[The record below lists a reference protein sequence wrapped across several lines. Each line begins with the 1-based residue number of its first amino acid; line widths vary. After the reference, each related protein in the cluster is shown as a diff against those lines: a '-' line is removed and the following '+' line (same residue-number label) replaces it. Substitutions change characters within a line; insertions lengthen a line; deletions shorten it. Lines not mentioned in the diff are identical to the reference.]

1 MQIVL
6 LIVMMGVF
14 YFVLIRPQQRRAK
27 EHAEL
32 VRSLEVGDDIV
43 TSGGIYGQ
51 IAAVDGEV
59 LRLEVAKGVEIL
71 MARDAVAELVE
82 YGSDDDDDDDAQG

>member
-32 VRSLEVGDDIV
+32 VRTLEVGDDIV
-43 TSGGIYGQ
+43 TSGGIYGEVT
-51 IAAVDGEV
+51 AVDGEV

-82 YGSDDDDDDDAQG
+82 YGSDDVDDDDDQG

>member
-14 YFVLIRPQQRRAK
+14 YFVLIRPQQRKAK

>member
-14 YFVLIRPQQRRAK
+14 YFVLIRPQQRKVK
-27 EHAEL
+27 EHQAL
-32 VRSLEVGDDIV
+32 VSALEVGDDVV

-51 IAAVDGEV
+51 VTAIDGDV
-59 LRLEVAKGVEIL
+59 LRLEVAEGVEL
-71 MARDAVAELVE
+71 LLAREAIAELVE
-82 YGSDDDDDDDAQG
+82 YASPDDDDDQD